1 MCQERATAYP
11 ASVCVMGR
19 LTACKARMRA
29 TARVGHTSSA
39 AEMELTAG
47 GGQSVC
53 LGRPFATG
61 WPTVSMIA
69 MSRTVHSLVQPD
81 SPSALP
87 DESAC
92 LAGCPATG
100 PCSPSACG
108 GRSSATARPTVKMEA
123 MRWRAPVT
131 HVLQEWLAA
140 STVRPRW
147 SPGDQ
152 RRAFVDS
159 TGAIACLTART
170 AVTSKTA
177 STAVPGAS
185 SPVPRVSQWPARDLS
200 VPLARAAS
208 STSRDA
214 TASLIVAMAVTKKD
228 VRVRVYLW
236 VRGQGQLTFTA
247 FVV

>member
-1 MCQERATAYP
+1 
-11 ASVCVMGR
+11 
-19 LTACKARMRA
+19 MRA
-29 TARVGHTSSA
+29 TARAGHTSSA
-39 AEMELTAG
+39 AEMESTAG
-47 GGQSVC
+47 GGRSAY

-61 WPTVSMIA
+61 WPTVSMTVT
-69 MSRTVHSLVQPD
+69 SRTVHSLVLPD
-81 SPSALP
+81 SPSALR

-100 PCSPSACG
+100 PCSHSACDG
-108 GRSSATARPTVKMEA
+108 HSSATELPTVKTVA

-131 HVLQEWLAA
+131 RALRVWLAA

-152 RRAFVDS
+152 HPASADS
-159 TGAIACLTART
+159 TGVTACLTART
-170 AVTSKTA
+170 AVMSRTA

-185 SPVPRVSQWPARDLS
+185 SPVLRVSQWPALGLS

-214 TASLIVAMAVTKKD
+214 TASLTVAMAVTKKD
-228 VRVRVYLW
+228 VRVRTYLW
-236 VRGQGQLTFTA
+236 VRGQGRFIA

>member
-1 MCQERATAYP
+1 
-11 ASVCVMGR
+11 
-19 LTACKARMRA
+19 MRA
-29 TARVGHTSSA
+29 TARAGHTSSA
-39 AEMELTAG
+39 AEMESTAG
-47 GGQSVC
+47 GVRNAC

-61 WPTVSMIA
+61 WPTVSMTA
-69 MSRTVHSLVQPD
+69 MSRTVHSLVRPD

-92 LAGCPATG
+92 LAGCPVTG
-100 PCSPSACG
+100 SCSPSVCG
-108 GRSSATARPTVKMEA
+108 GRSSATARLTVKTVA
-123 MRWRAPVT
+123 MRWRAPVIRA
-131 HVLQEWLAA
+131 LQEWLAA
-140 STVRPRW
+140 SMVRPRW

-159 TGAIACLTART
+159 TGATACLTART
-170 AVTSKTA
+170 AVMSKTA

-185 SPVPRVSQWPARDLS
+185 SPVPRVSQWPAPDLS

-208 STSRDA
+208 STNRDA
-214 TASLIVAMAVTKKD
+214 TASLTVAMAVTKKD

-247 FVV
+247 SVV